1 MPKTHSFSK
10 LFLCIGHKSI
20 YFTEKQMTLQKQW
33 MTLVYQIITTW
44 CWIQIEIE
52 IAVPLYSKS
61 SRLTTFYVPKIK
73 IRGWVNLYNFSY
85 NENFGKFTKFCQ
97 DTFLNSFYTLAKWPR
112 NLLIFLGPHS
122 FMLPE
127 NLITVNGLPKL

>member
-1 MPKTHSFSK
+1 MNDIGIPNYNNLMLDSK
-10 LFLCIGHKSI
+10 YKDRNS
-20 YFTEKQMTLQKQW
+20 
-33 MTLVYQIITTW
+33 VY
-44 CWIQIEIE
+44 
-52 IAVPLYSKS
+52 AAKARGL
-61 SRLTTFYVPKIK
+61 LLFYVPKIK

-97 DTFLNSFYTLAKWPR
+97 DTFLNSFYTLAKWQR

>member
-1 MPKTHSFSK
+1 
-10 LFLCIGHKSI
+10 
-20 YFTEKQMTLQKQW
+20 MTLQKQW

-97 DTFLNSFYTLAKWPR
+97 DTFLNSFYILAKRPR
-112 NLLIFLGPHS
+112 NLLIFWGPHS